1 MIDEYIKEKLYNSV
15 CMIHL
20 YTGETIVCL
29 VYSRDDSSI
38 TVYFPYTVYKDGKID
53 EHNPNALDRRF
64 TISILGY
71 IYAKAPNRRLSDKF
85 FEAVMTDH
93 TEEFK
98 RFILKFTETVLSREE
113 VPEEVPKDKVLH

>member
-1 MIDEYIKEKLYNSV
+1 
-15 CMIHL
+15 MIHL
-20 YTGETIVCL
+20 FTGETIVCL

-38 TVYFPYTVYKDGKID
+38 TVYFPYTVNKDGRIE
-53 EHNPNALDRRF
+53 EHNPYSLDRRF
-64 TISILGY
+64 NISILGY

-98 RFILKFTETVLSREE
+98 NFVVKFAEAVLTQDTTTEEA
-113 VPEEVPKDKVLH
+113 PKDKVLH